1 LNGNVIASGGE
12 KLAGVAVTARA
23 RAQGETF
30 STTVFSIE
38 DGAFSFPVLA
48 KGKYSG

>member
-23 RAQGETF
+23 QGETF

-38 DGAFSFPVLA
+38 DGTFSFPVLA